1 MEGDLSWHYLKPDD
15 EETLPTPAAEFRNI
29 RRGNILGSAPV
40 CRGFAI
46 NWCEVNV
53 PSAAPPSQGG
63 GRTAQPLKALGR
75 LGAGPWRPHL
85 PPSRFPL
92 ETRLTY
98 QVLN

>member
-1 MEGDLSWHYLKPDD
+1 MSWHYLKPDD

-40 CRGFAI
+40 CRGCAI
-46 NWCEVNV
+46 SWCQVSV
-53 PSAAPPSQGG
+53 PSAAPPSL
-63 GRTAQPLKALGR
+63 GRTAQALNALGR
-75 LGAGPWRPHL
+75 LGLWRLHL